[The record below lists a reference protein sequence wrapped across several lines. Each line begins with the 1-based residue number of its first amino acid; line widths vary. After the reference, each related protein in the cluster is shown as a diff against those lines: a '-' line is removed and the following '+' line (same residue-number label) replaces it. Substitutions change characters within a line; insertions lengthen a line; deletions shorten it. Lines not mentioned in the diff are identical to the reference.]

1 MIRISGNQEID
12 ESEPD
17 YDDIDSLIVFT
28 LKDSKGTQEIEVED
42 GYNRDDMCWALD
54 CLHYLCSELAEEIY
68 IEEDQLRY
76 IAYRL
81 SRNETERMELF
92 LEYEYPNHLEVL
104 QIIKNE
110 EYIDKKEFV
119 FRSFRQYRYMGNDFI
134 VKFGSK
140 MLKNVGFSILYN
152 RETKQF
158 HSFNIDTFD
167 SVIFSLYGFPNVNQ
181 NEAWIRRN
189 NYQEVHEEFVSFVR
203 PIVRMHSLFMRDL
216 TADEF

>member
-17 YDDIDSLIVFT
+17 YDDVDSLIVFT
-28 LKDSKGTQEIEVED
+28 LKDSKGTQVIDTEQGCD
-42 GYNRDDMCWALD
+42 RDDMYWTLN
-54 CLHYLCSELAEEIY
+54 CLQYLCAETDEEIH
-68 IEEDQLRY
+68 IEEKQLRY
-76 IAYRL
+76 IAGRL
-81 SRNETERMELF
+81 GRCETEKMELF
-92 LEYEYPNHLEVL
+92 LEYEYPNHFEVL

-140 MLKNVGFSILYN
+140 ILKNVGFSILYN

-203 PIVRMHSLFMRDL
+203 PIVKMHSLFLRDL